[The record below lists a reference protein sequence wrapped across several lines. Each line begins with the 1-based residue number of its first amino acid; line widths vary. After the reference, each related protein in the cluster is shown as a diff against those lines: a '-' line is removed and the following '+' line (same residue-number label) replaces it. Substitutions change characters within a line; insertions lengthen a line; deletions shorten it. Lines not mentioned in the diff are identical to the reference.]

1 MNWMLRCCRAA
12 LVAAGVV
19 SGCAGAAW
27 ARPWVS
33 ADGRQLEADF
43 VRATATEV
51 TLRRAADRREF
62 TVALESLS
70 EGDREWVRAKLA
82 EPEKPEPVAGEGVF
96 AGKVTG
102 EWEKLEFGSLK
113 FRFFGGTSLDARKRY
128 PLVVFLHG
136 RGSGGDDNERQL
148 GGQARKFAS
157 DEIYK
162 ANPSFVVVP
171 QCPDDSVGWNGEFL
185 DDVIGLVE
193 AAAKSLPVDEDRLYI
208 TGVSMGGFGTFA
220 ALAKEPKLFAAA
232 VPVCGGGNPSAARS
246 LRKVAIWVHH
256 GAADDVVGV
265 ENSRRM
271 VEALED
277 ERGIVRYTEYD
288 EASGIKHNAWDPCYN
303 NPEVF
308 TWLFAQ
314 RRGGPAADAGAGA
327 DGAAGGR

>member
-1 MNWMLRCCRAA
+1 MNWKCCCCRAA
-12 LVAAGVV
+12 LVVAGVV
-19 SGCAGAAW
+19 MGHAGTAV
-27 ARPWVS
+27 ARTWVS
-33 ADGRQLEADF
+33 ADGRHLEAEF

-51 TLRRAADRREF
+51 TLLRAADRREF
-62 TVALESLS
+62 TVALDSLS
-70 EGDREWVRAKLA
+70 EGDRQWVRDKVTEL
-82 EPEKPEPVAGEGVF
+82 EKPEPVAGQGVF

-102 EWEKLEFGSLK
+102 EWEKMEFGSLK
-113 FRFFGGTSLDARKRY
+113 FRFFGGKSLDARKSY

-162 ANPSFVVVP
+162 TNPSFVVVP
-171 QCPDDSVGWNGEFL
+171 QCPDDNRGWNGEFL

-193 AAAKSLPVDEDRLYI
+193 TAVKSLPVDEDRLYI

-220 ALAKEPKLFAAA
+220 AISQEPKLFAAA

-314 RRGGPAADAGAGA
+314 RRGGAA
-327 DGAAGGR
+327 AAGGGAQ